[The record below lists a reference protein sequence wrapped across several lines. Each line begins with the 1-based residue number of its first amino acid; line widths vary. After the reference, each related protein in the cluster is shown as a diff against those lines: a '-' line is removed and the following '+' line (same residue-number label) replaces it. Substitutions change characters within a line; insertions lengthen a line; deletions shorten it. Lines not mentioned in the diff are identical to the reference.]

1 MGSSGITKE
10 QILSKE
16 FVEDLFLEE
25 DPATRQENIA
35 KYQEIAKVFKCKGQF
50 DEMVKAQRQAIK
62 EDRKRQEEEA
72 KKNPLA
78 VVTNTYTM
86 ESANDD
92 IETYQTGKWTVTENG
107 IMAQDGKAVAVA
119 SYYPIIITKT
129 LTDRDTSDEKVELT
143 WRKNNMLKSITALR
157 NVMSSSSKIVE
168 LSRYGFPVTTET
180 AKDLIRYLTDFEA
193 LNRIEQV
200 ISSSKCGW
208 ADDEFI
214 PYTDAVFFD
223 GSTGFKA
230 LTESIMEHGSREKWM
245 DLALEVRSSGRKE
258 PVVYLAASFG
268 SVLLHLLNFPPF
280 IVNLYGGTGTGKTVS
295 LMFAASVWAN
305 PSERGYISES
315 NSTINALE
323 QKLDVLNHL
332 PLMIDDLS
340 KIRGRDKERLADI
353 IYGLCAGG
361 GKNRLDRDVKMRH
374 TATWDDVILSNME
387 RPLVDD
393 QMRGGAM
400 NRVLDFEIEPGDI
413 YKDGNKV
420 VTVLSDNYGFAGKM
434 FLRVV
439 KEVGK
444 QKIRDMVNY
453 YRSVIRD
460 EGLLQGDEREEK
472 QIVPLAILM
481 TADKLTE
488 EYIFRDGV
496 RLELDY
502 CMQSVK
508 SKKQVSEMERAY
520 KHFVD
525 AFHINRQKFDPIT
538 TGEVWGK
545 MQGECVAVIPS
556 ALDRIAEQYN
566 FNVAQFVKWCK
577 SKDLLECDSD
587 RNTKK
592 ISFEG
597 SADRIRCYVVRID
610 DDARDYDDSFIQGDT
625 EDDEPLPFDMKG
637 YRDGRVEDI

>member
-1 MGSSGITKE
+1 MTKE
-10 QILSKE
+10 RLLSAD
-16 FVEDLFLEE
+16 FVEDIFLEE
-25 DPATRQENIA
+25 DPAARQEQIA
-35 KYQEIAKVFKCKGQF
+35 KYQTIAKGLGCKGQF
-50 DEMVKAQRQAIK
+50 DAMVKAQKQAIR

-72 KKNPLA
+72 KKNPLS
-78 VVTNTYTM
+78 VVTNTYTV
-86 ESANDD
+86 ETDNDD
-92 IETYQTGKWTVTENG
+92 IEEYQTGKWTVTENG
-107 IMAQDGKAVAVA
+107 IVAQDGKTLSVA

-129 LTDRDTSDEKVELT
+129 LTDRDTSDEKIELA
-143 WRKNNMLKSITALR
+143 WKKNHVRRSITALR
-157 NVMSSSSKIVE
+157 NVTSSSSKIVE

-180 AKDLIRYLTDFEA
+180 AKELIRFLSDFEA
-193 LNRIEQV
+193 LNNITPM

-214 PYTDAVFFD
+214 PYTDKIFFD
-223 GSTGFKA
+223 GNTGFKS
-230 LTESIMEHGSREKWM
+230 LTESICEHGSYEKWM
-245 DLALEVRSSGRKE
+245 DLVLDIRASGRKE

-268 SVLLHLLNFPPF
+268 SVLLHLINFPPC
-280 IVNLYGGTGTGKTVS
+280 IVNLYGTTGSGKTVS
-295 LMFAASVWAN
+295 LMLAASVWAN

-393 QMRGGAM
+393 QMRAGAM

-413 YKDGNKV
+413 YKDGNKI
-420 VTVLSDNYGFAGKM
+420 VTVLSENYGFAGQR
-434 FLRVV
+434 FLEVV
-439 KEVGK
+439 KEVGR
-444 QKIRDMVNY
+444 QKIREMVNH
-453 YRSVIRD
+453 YRAMIRE

-496 RLELDY
+496 RMDLDY

-508 SKKQVSEMERAY
+508 SKRQVSEMERAY

-525 AFHINRQKFDPIT
+525 AFHINRQKFDQNT
-538 TGEVWGK
+538 VGEVWGK
-545 MQGECVAVIPS
+545 MQGMCVAVIPS

-577 SKDLLECDSD
+577 TNDLLECDSD

-592 ISFEG
+592 ISFDG
-597 SADRIRCYVVRID
+597 SADRIRCYVIRID
-610 DDARDYDDSFIQGDT
+610 DDVREYDDGFIKGET
-625 EDDEPLPFDMKG
+625 EDAEPLPWDMKG
-637 YRDGRVEDI
+637 YRDGKVDDI